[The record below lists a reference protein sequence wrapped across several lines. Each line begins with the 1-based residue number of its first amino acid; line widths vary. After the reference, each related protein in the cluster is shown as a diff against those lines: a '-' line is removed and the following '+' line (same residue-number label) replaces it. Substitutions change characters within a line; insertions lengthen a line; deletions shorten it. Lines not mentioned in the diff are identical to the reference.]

1 MPNGDGGG
9 GFDFGGLFDALLGE
23 LGALIQAI
31 LQFLQD
37 LVIVLVNA
45 LNFLFAGE
53 QGIFSFSFAGLTDI
67 LKGLVHILDRVFKA
81 VVLGALHHLWDLF
94 TKLQAFVRKLK
105 QWLDRFHQ
113 LQRQYQIKAFRRV
126 INLIQRIR
134 KILVI
139 FRVLHLKFA
148 QKLDQFLSHVE
159 AVIVQR
165 QLDIARKDNTIIG
178 WMNVILDPS
187 GILRHIQTMG
197 SIGHSLG
204 DMLGALGALGI
215 TKVFPQLA
223 QVVGANVPQR
233 PWSAVRAQF
242 RQESSTNTGD
252 YGGFKQQSA
261 YLRGLFDQGT
271 AGNG

>member
-53 QGIFSFSFAGLTDI
+53 QGIFSFSFVGLTDI
-67 LKGLVHILDRVFKA
+67 LKGLVHILDRVFKE
-81 VVLGALHHLWDLF
+81 VVLAALHHLWDLF
-94 TKLQAFVRKLK
+94 TKLRAFLLKLK
-105 QWLDRFHQ
+105 KWLDRFHQ
-113 LQRQYQIKAFRRV
+113 LQRQYQIQAFRRV

-148 QKLDQFLSHVE
+148 TKLDNWLAHIE
-159 AVIVQR
+159 GILVQR
-165 QLDIARKDNTIIG
+165 QLEIVRKTNEIINWIDFIA
-178 WMNVILDPS
+178 DPTKLFKLS
-187 GILRHIQTMG
+187 PLAQSIYRYLRG
-197 SIGHSLG
+197 LR
-204 DMLGALGALGI
+204 GALGI
-215 TKVFPQLA
+215 PEARPLTVDEQTRQAQDRALLTSTPQLEDA
-223 QVVGANVPQR
+223 AVQR
-233 PWSAVRAQF
+233 ILA
-242 RQESSTNTGD
+242 
-252 YGGFKQQSA
+252 
-261 YLRGLFDQGT
+261 GLD
-271 AGNG
+271 AAAKVYAP